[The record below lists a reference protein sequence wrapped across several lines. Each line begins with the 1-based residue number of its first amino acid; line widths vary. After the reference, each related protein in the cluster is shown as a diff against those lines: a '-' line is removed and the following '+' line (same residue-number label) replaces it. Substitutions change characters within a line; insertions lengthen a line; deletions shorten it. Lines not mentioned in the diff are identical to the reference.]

1 MAVVGLDDC
10 VVDAVG
16 FWPGEEKMPEP
27 VGCDVVLEAGGGR
40 VAGRQC
46 PHSSSGVRLFPT
58 GFERVLTAGAV
69 AARKGELC
77 GWRLFAVGLASS
89 FVESPRRGLLSPQ
102 LGPTAP
108 RPSGRFFAPEGRERG
123 HGRGHP
129 DRLCR
134 RPGLS
139 SLARQGC
146 QFSAGDDSRGL
157 LAGRS
162 SAQLN

>member
-1 MAVVGLDDC
+1 VAVVGLDDC

-89 FVESPRRGLLSPQ
+89 FVESPRAGCSHRS
-102 LGPTAP
+102 
-108 RPSGRFFAPEGRERG
+108 SGRPLPVHQAASSPPKDANEATAAVTPIASAAVQDCQASLGNGVSF
-123 HGRGHP
+123 
-129 DRLCR
+129 CR
-134 RPGLS
+134 
-139 SLARQGC
+139 
-146 QFSAGDDSRGL
+146 
-157 LAGRS
+157 
-162 SAQLN
+162 